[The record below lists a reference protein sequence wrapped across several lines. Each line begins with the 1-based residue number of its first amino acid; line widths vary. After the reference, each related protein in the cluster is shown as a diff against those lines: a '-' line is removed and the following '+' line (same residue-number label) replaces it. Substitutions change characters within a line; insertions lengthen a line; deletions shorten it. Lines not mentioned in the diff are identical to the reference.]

1 MAKISG
7 LSKRERALAER
18 IGNGRIGKAALSDMA
33 VLGIGFVIARR
44 TDPTI
49 ALQKYLDTTSA
60 DDVRATLE
68 DLPGRKSSDAGGD
81 K

>member
-18 IGNGRIGKAALSDMA
+18 IGNGKIGKSALSDRA

-44 TDPTI
+44 TDPT
-49 ALQKYLDTTSA
+49 LGLHKYLGAASA

-68 DLPGRKSSDAGGD
+68 DLPGRKSADGD

>member
-7 LSKRERALAER
+7 LTKRERALAER
-18 IGNGRIGKAALSDMA
+18 IGGGKIGKAALSDDA

-44 TDPTI
+44 TQPTI
-49 ALQKYLDTTSA
+49 GLREYLRDTSA
-60 DDVRATLE
+60 DDVRATLD
-68 DLPGRKSSDAGGD
+68 DLPGRKSSGDGD